1 MDMNLST
8 ADLCDQMGPA
18 AQVCLA
24 RWTSY
29 GARDALAGKV
39 QTLRTFEDAA
49 LIRQVLGGAGN
60 GRVLVVD
67 AGGSLRVAVLGDH
80 MARIGL
86 ANGWAGVLIHG
97 AVRDTSVLRTLDFG
111 VFALGSVPV
120 RGAKAATGE
129 IGAALVIGGA
139 SIEPGDFIAMDPD
152 GVVVTKEPMPA

>member
-1 MDMNLST
+1 MDVST
-8 ADLCDQMGPA
+8 ADLCDRLGPA

-29 GARDALAGKV
+29 GAKEARAGKV

-67 AGGSLRVAVLGDH
+67 AGGSLRAAVLGDR

-97 AVRDTSVLRTLDFG
+97 AVRDTGVLRTLDFG

-120 RGAKAATGE
+120 RAAKAATGE
-129 IGAALVIGGA
+129 VGVALAVGGVT
-139 SIEPGDFIAMDPD
+139 IEPGDCIAMDSD
-152 GVVVTKEPMPA
+152 GVVVTRQPLPA